1 MANRVAK
8 LSITLAGFTVSPALI
23 QGLPCGALLW
33 FSLWLISAHVQTMV
47 WAPCG
52 GARDTAEHRKTLLM
66 YNSTMFLRLFTTFV
80 REPRDQNH
88 QLGR

>member
-52 GARDTAEHRKTLLM
+52 GARDTAEHRKTLLKTLLH
-66 YNSTMFLRLFTTFV
+66 YVFTTV
-80 REPRDQNH
+80 YDVCQ
-88 QLGR
+88 GTT